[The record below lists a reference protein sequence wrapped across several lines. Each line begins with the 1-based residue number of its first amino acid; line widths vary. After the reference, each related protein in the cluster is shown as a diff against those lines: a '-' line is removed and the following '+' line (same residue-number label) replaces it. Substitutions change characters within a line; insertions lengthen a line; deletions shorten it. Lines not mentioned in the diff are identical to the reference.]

1 MQPESLRE
9 FMKKFLEFI
18 IWPTVAGIL
27 FAVILVQ
34 YQQIDRLGEALS
46 QLPVEDELAEE
57 VPFSLA
63 QAVDRAAPSII
74 SIHSTIQMR
83 SQSFP

>member
-1 MQPESLRE
+1 
-9 FMKKFLEFI
+9 MKKFLEFI

-34 YQQIDRLGEALS
+34 YQQINRLGEVLS

-63 QAVDRAAPSII
+63 QAVDRAGPSII
-74 SIHSTIQMR
+74 SIHSTIFR
-83 SQSFP
+83 